1 MLIALESLEV
11 YLLLERPVS
20 IVSYLVTIMVFFALE
35 CGPTDVAEV
44 TLLTLVEVL
53 RENLLIGFTVRAL

>member
-1 MLIALESLEV
+1 MLVALESLEV
-11 YLLLERPVS
+11 DLALMEGPVW

-44 TLLTLVEVL
+44 TLLMLV
-53 RENLLIGFTVRAL
+53 